1 MLKLTSITK
10 TYAEKSDSSVKALKG
25 ISLNFRPCEF
35 VSVLGPSGCG
45 KTTLLNIIG
54 GLDRYT
60 DGDLVIN
67 GKSTKEYG
75 DRDWDTYRNHSI
87 GFVFQSYNLIP
98 HQTILENVELPM
110 TLRGVPREERR
121 KRAKEA
127 LSAVGLGEKMNKRP
141 NQLSGGQMQRVSIA
155 RALVGDPD
163 IILADE
169 PTGALDSETGV
180 MVMELLKEISKTKL
194 VIMVT
199 HNPDLAYRYSDRII
213 KMLDGVVVEDSSPCS
228 DEEEQSFTATEKE
241 TDKESLTYKKKHS
254 SMSLLTALRLS
265 GKNLLSKKRRT
276 FITSLASSIG
286 LIDMAIIL
294 SVSNGMQ
301 AYIDQTM
308 LDSTSFNYITISSQI
323 TKMPGISSRGGTRTD
338 MTEYPENTT
347 GIYPYKQQTGETKT
361 QNLSDEYLTY
371 LSEKTE
377 GLVVDLAYTYNVN
390 LNILTIKDDAYVS
403 VDSSNWSEVLNNHEY
418 LSNYYTVL
426 AGASDMSNA
435 IPSTATEVSIVV
447 DKYNRLSTTVLDALG
462 IAYNEN
468 EDGSYGEIKYEDLLG
483 KEFRI
488 IYNDGW
494 YTPVESNGMTIYQDA
509 NATNYENAYNS
520 ENGITVKVVSVL
532 REKEDAS
539 ASWLSSG
546 IAYSPELTKTVLAA
560 NKNSA
565 VVTAQ
570 LADKE
575 IDVTTGNA
583 LTDEDSSAGGFGGMF
598 GGTSAS
604 TYEDMLEKLGYTQTP
619 ASITIY
625 PNDTTSRETIIEHLN
640 EWNTNHEGTE
650 DTVEYTDMSSMVTSM
665 LGTIV
670 DIVTYVLMAFSITS
684 LVISSIMI
692 AIIIYA
698 SVIERVKEIGV
709 LRSIGAR
716 KKDISHVFE
725 AEAVILGFVS
735 GIIAIGFTLIANIV
749 INAIL
754 ENLVGVSTIATLA
767 PLTAIGLVAL
777 SMVLLLVA
785 SLIPAKIAANK
796 EPAVALRAE

>member
-1 MLKLTSITK
+1 M
-10 TYAEKSDSSVKALKG
+10 
-25 ISLNFRPCEF
+25 
-35 VSVLGPSGCG
+35 
-45 KTTLLNIIG
+45 
-54 GLDRYT
+54 
-60 DGDLVIN
+60 
-67 GKSTKEYG
+67 
-75 DRDWDTYRNHSI
+75 
-87 GFVFQSYNLIP
+87 
-98 HQTILENVELPM
+98 
-110 TLRGVPREERR
+110 
-121 KRAKEA
+121 
-127 LSAVGLGEKMNKRP
+127 
-141 NQLSGGQMQRVSIA
+141 
-155 RALVGDPD
+155 PD
-163 IILADE
+163 
-169 PTGALDSETGV
+169 
-180 MVMELLKEISKTKL
+180 
-194 VIMVT
+194 
-199 HNPDLAYRYSDRII
+199 
-213 KMLDGVVVEDSSPCS
+213 
-228 DEEEQSFTATEKE
+228 
-241 TDKESLTYKKKHS
+241 
-254 SMSLLTALRLS
+254 
-265 GKNLLSKKRRT
+265 
-276 FITSLASSIG
+276 
-286 LIDMAIIL
+286 
-294 SVSNGMQ
+294 
-301 AYIDQTM
+301 
-308 LDSTSFNYITISSQI
+308 ISSQ
-323 TKMPGISSRGGTRTD
+323 GGTRTD
-338 MTEYPENTT
+338 MKEYPENTT
-347 GIYPYKQQTGETKT
+347 GIYPYKQQMGETQK
-361 QNLSDEYLTY
+361 QNLSDEYLSY
-371 LSEKTE
+371 LTEKTD

-390 LNILTIKDDAYVS
+390 LNILTKKGDAYVS
-403 VDSSNWSEVLNNHEY
+403 VDSSNWSEALNNYEY

-426 AGASDMSNA
+426 AGASDMVNA

-468 EDGSYGEIKYEDLLG
+468 EDGGYSEIKYEDLLG

-488 IYNDGW
+488 VYNDGW
-494 YTPVESNGMTIYQDA
+494 YTPVESNGTTIYQGA

-520 ENGITVKVVSVL
+520 EDGITVKVVSVL

-546 IAYSPELTKTVLAA
+546 IAYSPKLTKSVLAA

-570 LADKE
+570 LSNKE

-583 LTDEDSSAGGFGGMF
+583 LADDDSSSGGFGSMF
-598 GGTSAS
+598 GGASSAS

-625 PNDTTSRETIIEHLN
+625 PNDTASRETIIEYLDS
-640 EWNTNHEGTE
+640 WNTVNENTE
-650 DTVEYTDMSSMVTSM
+650 KAVEYTDMSSMVTSI

-754 ENLVGVSTIATLA
+754 KNLVGVSTIASLA
-767 PLTAIGLVAL
+767 PLTAIGLIVL
-777 SMVLLLVA
+777 SMVLLLIA
-785 SLIPAKIAANK
+785 SLIPAKIAAKK
-796 EPAVALRAE
+796 EPAVALRTE